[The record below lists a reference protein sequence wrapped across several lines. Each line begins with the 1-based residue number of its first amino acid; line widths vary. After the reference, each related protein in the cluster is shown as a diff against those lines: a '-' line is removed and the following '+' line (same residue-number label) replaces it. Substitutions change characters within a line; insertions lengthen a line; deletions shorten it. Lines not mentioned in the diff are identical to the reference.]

1 MEFEGTSYGVGQ
13 ETLQKLPGLVGREPP
28 KKNVALGLK
37 ISTSLI
43 LASYLS
49 GGLLNKFR
57 EITTLCDI
65 QACAIIYTSDV
76 PEDKVWP
83 SDQGVNSVIS
93 RFMGVFE
100 LEMSKRMLCPENHLK
115 RNINKAQGQLKK
127 LRNENKKKEIG
138 LFMCQYFKDATL
150 LADKNLEITK
160 KNEILQVQEVTLAIE
175 NGGETRTEEE
185 QALVANVDAMPNL
198 NGLMTTT
205 RMIGM
210 MAKPQARVH
219 LEYK

>member
-1 MEFEGTSYGVGQ
+1 MVQQAYWNLEELLMVGQ
-13 ETLQKLPGLVGREPP
+13 ETLRKLSGLVGKEYAPS
-28 KKNVALGLK
+28 KKNAALGLK

-49 GGLLNKFR
+49 GGLLNKFG
-57 EITTLCDI
+57 EINTLCDI
-65 QACAIIYTSDV
+65 QACAIIYTPNE
-76 PEDKVWP
+76 PEAKVWP

-93 RFMGVFE
+93 RFMGAFE
-100 LEMSKRMLCPENHLK
+100 LAISKIMLCQENHLK

-127 LRNENKKKEIG
+127 LRNENKKKEID
-138 LFMCQYFKDATL
+138 LFTCQYFADVTL

-175 NGGETRTEEE
+175 NGGETKTEEK

-198 NGLMTTT
+198 NGLMTTM

-210 MAKPQARVH
+210 GSM
-219 LEYK
+219 

>member
-1 MEFEGTSYGVGQ
+1 MNDFRH
-13 ETLQKLPGLVGREPP
+13 K
-28 KKNVALGLK
+28 
-37 ISTSLI
+37 
-43 LASYLS
+43 
-49 GGLLNKFR
+49 GLLNKFR

-138 LFMCQYFKDATL
+138 LFMCQYFVGRN
-150 LADKNLEITK
+150 NLD
-160 KNEILQVQEVTLAIE
+160 N
-175 NGGETRTEEE
+175 
-185 QALVANVDAMPNL
+185 ANIID
-198 NGLMTTT
+198 
-205 RMIGM
+205 
-210 MAKPQARVH
+210 
-219 LEYK
+219 